1 MKEGLFVILSFS
13 KELYPKSALLK
24 AAYNFTDRAYVHL
37 DASADHYTVTL
48 HAKKNEADVSED
60 EFVNEMLCQSVRC
73 SVYEQT
79 KNIRELLTARAIAST
94 VIIQPQLTDNISN
107 HSFTGEKAQ
116 DILTDWFDKYDGTEA
131 K

>member
-1 MKEGLFVILSFS
+1 MVLTFS

-37 DASADHYTVTL
+37 DATDHHYTVTL
-48 HAKKNEADVSED
+48 RAKENATDVSED
-60 EFVNEMLCQSVRC
+60 EFMNEMLCQSVRY

-94 VIIQPQLTDNISN
+94 VVMQSDSSMDIPDNPFAVN
-107 HSFTGEKAQ
+107 NEQ
-116 DILTDWFDKYDGTEA
+116 EILTDWFERYNDTEDE
-131 K
+131 